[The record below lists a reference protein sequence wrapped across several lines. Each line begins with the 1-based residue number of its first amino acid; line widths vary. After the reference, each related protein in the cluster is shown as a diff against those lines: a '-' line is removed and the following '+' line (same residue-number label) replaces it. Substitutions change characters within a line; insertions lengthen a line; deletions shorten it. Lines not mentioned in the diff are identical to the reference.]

1 MEAFLQITA
10 QTPVLLNRWFGFEI
24 DPAVDNLIK
33 AILIFVLGWIIAIVT
48 SSLIGGLL
56 KRTNVDNRLATWI
69 TGRNEPSEQLAVEK
83 LISSLIF
90 WTIMLLVLVAILD
103 LFKLTVVSQPL
114 NTLLNQVLGF
124 LPKIGAAI
132 ALLAIA
138 WGLAT
143 VSKLVLTR
151 VMTTFRLDERL
162 QQQVGEPRGGDQL
175 SISET
180 LGNAI
185 YWFIFLLFLPSI
197 LSTLELQ
204 GTLQPVQ
211 NLLNQILSSLPFILQ
226 AILIGVTGWLV
237 AQVVRRIV
245 SNLLAASGVDRLG
258 SRFGLRTTTG
268 SQPLSWIIGTLVYV
282 LILIPTAI
290 SALRAL
296 RIDAIS
302 DPATSMLE
310 KVLTTIPQILT
321 AGLILAIAYFL
332 GKFVADLVTDILTG
346 IGFNHVFEWLGL
358 RSPKFVETRT
368 PPQPTIDPTIPGE
381 GGQATILQSPAV
393 PPKTPSELAGIA
405 VLVGIMLF
413 ATVGAI
419 DVLQIP
425 ALTSLFTG
433 IVVILGRILG
443 GLVVLAIGLYLANL
457 AFTLID
463 SSGSRQA
470 RTLAQVARI
479 SIIAFVLAMALQ
491 QMGIASNIVNLA
503 FGLLLGAIAV
513 AIALSFGLGSREIA
527 AEQVREW
534 LASFK
539 SDRF

>member
-10 QTPVLLNRWFGFEI
+10 QTPVLNRYFGFDI
-24 DPAVDNLIK
+24 DLAVDNFIK
-33 AILIFVLGWIIAIVT
+33 AVLIFVLGLILAFIT

-56 KRTNVDNRLATWI
+56 KRTNVDNRLGAWV
-69 TGRNEPSEQLAVEK
+69 TGRTDSSEQVGVENT
-83 LISSLIF
+83 IASLVF

-103 LFKLTVVSQPL
+103 LFKLTLVSQPL

-162 QQQVGEPRGGDQL
+162 NQQVGEPRGGDRI

-211 NLLNQILSSLPFILQ
+211 NLLNQILSSLPYILQ
-226 AILIGVTGWLV
+226 AILIGVTGWLI

-258 SRFGLRTTTG
+258 SRFGLRATSG

-290 SALRAL
+290 SALKAL
-296 RIDAIS
+296 RIEAIS

-310 KVLTTIPQILT
+310 KILTTIPQILT
-321 AGLILAIAYFL
+321 AGLILVIAYFL

-346 IGFNHVFEWLGL
+346 IGFNRVFEWLGL
-358 RSPKFVETRT
+358 KSPKFVQKTVTTEPTI
-368 PPQPTIDPTIPGE
+368 PTIDGE
-381 GGQATILQSPAV
+381 AETILQPSALPQ
-393 PPKTPSELAGIA
+393 KTPSELAGIG

-413 ATVGAI
+413 AIVGAI
-419 DVLQIP
+419 DVLEIP

-479 SIIAFVLAMALQ
+479 SIVAFVLAMALQ

-513 AIALSFGLGSREIA
+513 AIALSFGLGGREIA

-534 LASFK
+534 LAAFK
-539 SDRF
+539 SDR